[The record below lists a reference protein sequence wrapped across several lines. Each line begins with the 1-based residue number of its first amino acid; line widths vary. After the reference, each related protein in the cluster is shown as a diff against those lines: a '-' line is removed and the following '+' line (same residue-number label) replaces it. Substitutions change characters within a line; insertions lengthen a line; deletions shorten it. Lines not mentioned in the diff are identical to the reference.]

1 MEPLTYASIIG
12 WGKCLPPGILTNEDL
27 STFLETDDEWVT
39 TRTGIKQRRVS
50 HVPVTELAYVASARA
65 LSCAALGAADLDL
78 IIVGSCTYD
87 EQVPNSSSGLQ
98 FKLGAKRAAAM
109 DINTACTSFLYGLST
124 ATAMIRTG
132 VVRNALIVGVEV
144 ISTYMDWTNR
154 NVAVLFGDGAAA
166 VVLQASDSP
175 EGLMGEYLSCNA
187 DARHTLRV
195 RGAGALYL
203 NAGLTYGDVIWDFD
217 GQEIFKRAVVGMAQ
231 ASEKV
236 LAKCG
241 VTMADIDLVIPHQAN
256 LRIIEAVAKRT
267 GVPLDKVFFTVQRY
281 GNMSAATVP
290 VALVEAIEEGKV
302 KPHGLILMPAFG
314 GGLTLCAHL
323 VRWGDRVQP
332 LGSTNTDLPPSS
344 RSAME
349 IVSDLRKKKDPRGRS
364 VAGLM
369 SPRFVES
376 K

>member
-1 MEPLTYASIIG
+1 MAYASIIG
-12 WGKCLPPGILTNEDL
+12 WGKCLPPGVLTNEDL
-27 STFLETDDEWVT
+27 AAFLETDDQWIT
-39 TRTGIKQRRVS
+39 TRTGIKQRRIS
-50 HVPVTELAYVASARA
+50 HVPVTELAYVASSRA
-65 LSCAALGAADLDL
+65 LSCADLAATDLDL

-109 DINTACTSFLYGLST
+109 DVNTACTSFLYGLST

-132 VVRNALIVGVEV
+132 VVRNALVVGVEV
-144 ISTYMDWTNR
+144 ISPFMDWTNR

-175 EGLMGEYLSCNA
+175 EGLIGEQLGCNA
-187 DARHTLRV
+187 DARQTLRV

-231 ASEKV
+231 SSDQV

-241 VTMADIDLVIPHQAN
+241 FTIADLDLVIPHQAN
-256 LRIIEAVAKRT
+256 LRIIEAVGKRT
-267 GVPLDKVFFTVQRY
+267 GVPLDKIFFPVQRY

-290 VALVEAIEEGKV
+290 VALVEAIEEGRV
-302 KPHGLILMPAFG
+302 TPRSLILMPAFG

-332 LGSTNTDLPPSS
+332 LGSTDIDLPPSPKS
-344 RSAME
+344 AREIVNELRKRKDPHGRSA
-349 IVSDLRKKKDPRGRS
+349 P
-364 VAGLM
+364 ALM
-369 SPRFVES
+369 APRFVES
-376 K
+376 R

>member
-1 MEPLTYASIIG
+1 MKIMTYASIIG
-12 WGKCLPPGILTNEDL
+12 WGKCLPPGVLSNEDL
-27 STFLETDDEWVT
+27 ATFLETDDQWIT
-39 TRTGIKQRRVS
+39 SRTGIKQRRIS
-50 HVPVTELAYVASARA
+50 HVPVTELAYVASSRA
-65 LSCAALGAADLDL
+65 LSCADLAATDLDL

-98 FKLGAKRAAAM
+98 FKLGAMRAAAM
-109 DINTACTSFLYGLST
+109 DVNTACTSFLYGLST

-132 VVRNALIVGVEV
+132 VVRNALVVGVEV
-144 ISTYMDWTNR
+144 ISPYMDWTNR

-166 VVLQASDSP
+166 VVIQATDSA
-175 EGLMGEYLSCNA
+175 EGLIGEQLGCYA
-187 DARHTLRV
+187 DARQTLRV

-217 GQEIFKRAVVGMAQ
+217 GPEIFKRAVVGMAQ
-231 ASEKV
+231 SSDKV
-236 LAKCG
+236 LAKYG
-241 VTMADIDLVIPHQAN
+241 LTTADLDLVIPHQAN

-290 VALVEAIEEGKV
+290 VALVEAIEEGRV
-302 KPHGLILMPAFG
+302 TPQSLILMPAFG

-323 VRWGDRVQP
+323 VRWGERVQP
-332 LGSTNTDLPPSS
+332 LKSTDIDLPPSAK
-344 RSAME
+344 SAME
-349 IVSDLRKKKDPRGRS
+349 IVNELRKRKDPHGRS
-364 VAGLM
+364 AQALLA
-369 SPRFVES
+369 PRFVES